1 MTKRLHVRMPDEL
14 HERLTILAEVQD
26 QSLNAVIVAL
36 LEESAEQAVSD
47 DRFRRAAE
55 DKIETLRRSAKLS

>member
-55 DKIETLRRSAKLS
+55 TKIETLRRSAKLS